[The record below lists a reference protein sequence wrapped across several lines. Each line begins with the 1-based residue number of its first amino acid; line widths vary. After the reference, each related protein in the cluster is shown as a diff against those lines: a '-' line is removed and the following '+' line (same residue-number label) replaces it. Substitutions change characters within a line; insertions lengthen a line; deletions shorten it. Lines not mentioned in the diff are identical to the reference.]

1 LLLNK
6 KYAMIDSKRHR
17 LVKGDETVK
26 WFLRR
31 IWYHLV
37 HIVSKLHKTCCY
49 DTHIY
54 CVSGKMPLHLRL

>member
-1 LLLNK
+1 
-6 KYAMIDSKRHR
+6 MIDSKRHR

-26 WFLRR
+26 WFLPR